1 MKKIQFLIVLFS
13 ISCSFA
19 QDNIWKKTSEKEIS
33 LLSKMDRA
41 SMPSEYQLFSINL
54 QSLKNQLLSAPLDTE
69 NNSNVF
75 ISFPNA
81 DGILE
86 SFKIFEA
93 PIMEKGLSDK
103 FPDIK
108 SYIGKGV
115 DDKTAT
121 IRFSITLFGLH
132 TMTFSGNS
140 ETTYIDTFTK
150 DLNNYIVYKRSNIS
164 RSRNFECLTKN
175 TQEFALDNQVANPT
189 NILRASDG
197 KFRVF
202 RLAMASTIEYSAY
215 HISAANALGIPTPT
229 LISQKAVVLAAMGVT
244 MTRVNGIYEKD
255 MSLRMNLIAN
265 NNLIIFV
272 DSDNFSNDDAELLI
286 NESQSQITSII
297 GSANFDIGHTVSTGG
312 GGLAGPAPCSSNS
325 KANGITG
332 ASAPVGD
339 AYDVDYVAHEM
350 GHQFGSFHTFRNSC
364 GGNVDPST
372 AVEPGSGSTIMA
384 YAGIC
389 APNVQ
394 NFSDAYFH
402 SISIAQ
408 MVAQINGVSNC
419 AAFTNNGNAAP
430 IANAGL
436 NYTIPKGTAYV
447 LQGSATDSNNPN
459 TLTYCWEGTDVQSA
473 TQPPTQTATGGPNFR
488 SFSPTTSPNR
498 YMPKLSSVV
507 AGVLNPTWE
516 VISNVARTQNF
527 SLTVRDN
534 AALQGGQTG
543 RDDMVLTVNATAG
556 PFAVTSQNSTGISW
570 AGLSSQTITWNVA
583 GSTSNG
589 VNTAF
594 VNILLS
600 TDNGLTFSTPLIANT
615 PNDGTETINIPNNIN
630 STTCRLMVQAVDN
643 IFYAVNSRT
652 FSVSPNLASDSFG
665 FENFVLAPN
674 PNNGSFKISFNSDS
688 NTDVK
693 ININD
698 IRGRRIFDKSF
709 ENNGLFNQDLKLNNI
724 QSGIYL
730 VTILNGNYKTVKRI
744 VVE

>member
-13 ISCSFA
+13 ITCTFA

-54 QSLKNQLLSAPLDTE
+54 QSLKNQLLFAPLDTE

-121 IRFSITLFGLH
+121 IRFSVTIFGLH
-132 TMTFSGNS
+132 TITFSGNS

-150 DLNNYIVYKRSNIS
+150 DLNHYIVYKRSSIS
-164 RSRNFECLTKN
+164 KTRNFECLTKSN
-175 TQEFALDNQVANPT
+175 EEFALDNQQVNPT

-197 KFRVF
+197 KFRIF

-215 HISAANALGIPTPT
+215 HINAAGLSSGT
-229 LISQKAVVLAAMGVT
+229 LTQKKAAVLAAMGVT
-244 MTRVNGIYEKD
+244 MTRVNSVYEKD
-255 MSLRMNLIAN
+255 MSLRMNLVAN

-272 DSDNFSNDDAELLI
+272 DSDNFSNDDADLLI
-286 NESQSQITSII
+286 GESQSQITSII
-297 GSANFDIGHTVSTGG
+297 GSANFDIGHTVSTGA
-312 GGLAGPAPCSSNS
+312 GGLAGPAPCSNSS

-332 ASAPVGD
+332 ASEPVGD
-339 AYDVDYVAHEM
+339 PFDIDYVAHEI
-350 GHQFGSFHTFRNSC
+350 GHQFGAFHTFRNSC
-364 GGNVDPST
+364 GENVDAST

-408 MVAQINGVSNC
+408 MVSQINGASNC

-430 IANAGL
+430 IANAGS

-473 TQPPTQTATGGPNFR
+473 TQPPTQTANGGPNFR
-488 SFSPTTSPNR
+488 SLSPTTSPNR

-507 AGVLNPTWE
+507 AGILNPTWE

-534 AALQGGQTG
+534 AASQGGQTG

-556 PFAVTSQNSTGISW
+556 PFAVTSQNTTGITW
-570 AGLSSQTITWNVA
+570 AGLSSQTITWDVA
-583 GSTSNG
+583 GTSANSI
-589 VNTAF
+589 NTAF
-594 VNILLS
+594 VNIVLS
-600 TDNGLTFSTPLIANT
+600 TNNGLTFTTPLLANT
-615 PNDGTETINIPNNIN
+615 PNDGTETITIPNNIN
-630 STTCRLMVQAVDN
+630 SSTCRLMVQAVNN

-652 FSVSPNLASDSFG
+652 FIVSPNLASHIFG

-674 PNNGSFKISFNSDS
+674 PNNGNFKISFNSDS
-688 NTDVK
+688 NSDVK
-693 ININD
+693 INVND
-698 IRGRRIFDKSF
+698 IRGRKIFDETFK
-709 ENNGLFNQDLKLNNI
+709 NNGLFNQDLKLNNI

-730 VTILNGNYKTVKRI
+730 VTIQNGNYKTVKRI
-744 VVE
+744 VVD

>member
-1 MKKIQFLIVLFS
+1 M
-13 ISCSFA
+13 SCCFA

-41 SMPSEYQLFSINL
+41 SMPTEFQLFSINL
-54 QSLKNQLLSAPLDTE
+54 QLLKNLLLSAPLDTE

-115 DDKTAT
+115 VDKTAT
-121 IRFSITLFGLH
+121 IRFSVTLFGLH
-132 TMTFSGNS
+132 TMSFSGNS
-140 ETTYIDTFTK
+140 ETTYIDTYTK

-164 RSRNFECLTKN
+164 RSRNFECLTKSS
-175 TQEFALDNQVANPT
+175 QEFALDNQVANPT

-229 LISQKAVVLAAMGVT
+229 LLSQKAVVLAAMGVT

-272 DSDNFSNDDAELLI
+272 DTDSFTNDNSDLLI
-286 NESQSQITSII
+286 NESQAQITSII

-332 ASAPVGD
+332 ASEPVGD
-339 AYDVDYVAHEM
+339 PYDVDYVAHEI

-364 GGNVDPST
+364 DDNVDPST

-402 SISIAQ
+402 SVSIAQ
-408 MVAQINGVSNC
+408 MVDQINGVSNC

-430 IANAGL
+430 IAIAGL

-488 SFSPTTSPNR
+488 SLSPTTSPNR

-507 AGVLNPTWE
+507 AGILDPTWE

-543 RDDMVLTVNATAG
+543 RDDMVLTVNGTAG
-556 PFAVTSQNSTGISW
+556 PFAVTSQNTTGITW

-583 GSTSNG
+583 GTTSNG
-589 VNTAF
+589 INTAF

-652 FSVSPNLASDSFG
+652 FTVSPNLASNGFG

-674 PNNGSFKISFNSDS
+674 PNNGNFKISFNSDS
-688 NTDVK
+688 NSDVK

-698 IRGRRIFDKSF
+698 IRGRKIFTETY

-730 VTILNGNYKTVKRI
+730 ITIQNGNYKTVKRI

>member
-1 MKKIQFLIVLFS
+1 MKKIQLLIALFS
-13 ISCSFA
+13 ITCSFS
-19 QDNIWKKTSEKEIS
+19 QNNMWKKTSDKEIS

-41 SMPSEYQLFSINL
+41 SMPTEFQLFSIDFQL
-54 QSLKNQLLSAPLDTE
+54 LKNQLVYAPLDSQ
-69 NNSNVF
+69 NNSNLI
-75 ISFPNA
+75 ISFPNS

-86 SFKIFEA
+86 KFKIFEA
-93 PIMEKGLSDK
+93 PIMEIGLSDK

-108 SYIGKGV
+108 SYIGKGI

-121 IRFSITLFGLH
+121 IRFSVTIFGLH

-140 ETTYIDTFTK
+140 GTSYIDTYTK
-150 DLNNYIVYKRSNIS
+150 DLNNYIVYKRASIEPT
-164 RSRNFECLTKN
+164 RNFICSTKSKN
-175 TQEFALDNQVANPT
+175 DFALDNSNGLPS

-197 KFRVF
+197 KFRIF

-215 HISAANALGIPTPT
+215 HIAAANALGVLTPT
-229 LISQKAVVLAAMGVT
+229 LASKKAVVLAAMVVT
-244 MTRVNGIYEKD
+244 MTRVNSVYEKD
-255 MSLRMNLIAN
+255 MSLRMTLIAN

-272 DSDNFSNDDAELLI
+272 DNDNFTDDNPDLLI
-286 NESQSQITSII
+286 NESQSQITAII

-312 GGLAGPAPCSSNS
+312 GGFAGPAPCDNSS
-325 KANGITG
+325 KASGITG
-332 ASAPVGD
+332 SSAPVGD
-339 AYDVDYVAHEM
+339 AYDIDYVAHEM
-350 GHQFGSFHTFRNSC
+350 GHQFGCFHTFRNSC

-394 NFSDAYFH
+394 NNSDAYFH

-430 IANAGL
+430 IANAGP

-447 LQGSATDSNNPN
+447 LQGTATDANNPN
-459 TLTYCWEGTDVQSA
+459 TLTYCWEGTDVQSS

-488 SFSPTTSPNR
+488 SLSPTTSPNR

-507 AGVLNPTWE
+507 GGNLNPTWE
-516 VISNVARTQNF
+516 VISNVARIQNF

-556 PFAVTSQNSTGISW
+556 PFTVTSQNTTGITW
-570 AGLSSQTITWNVA
+570 TGLSSQTITWNVA
-583 GSTSNG
+583 GTTSNG
-589 VNTAF
+589 INTSF

-600 TDNGLTFSTPLIANT
+600 TDNGLTFTTPLLVNT
-615 PNDGTETINIPNNIN
+615 ANDGTETITIPNNIN
-630 STTCRLMVQAVDN
+630 SSTCRLMVQAVDN
-643 IFYAVNSRT
+643 IFYAVNSKT
-652 FSVSPNLASDSFG
+652 FTISPNLASASFG
-665 FENFVLAPN
+665 FDNFILAPN
-674 PNNGSFKISFNSDS
+674 PNNGSFRISFNSDS
-688 NTDVK
+688 NSDVK

-698 IRGRRIFDKSF
+698 IRGRKIFTESF
-709 ENNGLFNQDLKLNNI
+709 ENNGFFNQDLKLNNI

-730 VTILNGNYKTVKRI
+730 VTIQNGNYKTVKRI

>member
-1 MKKIQFLIVLFS
+1 MKKIQLLIVLFS
-13 ISCSFA
+13 ITCSFA
-19 QDNIWKKTSEKEIS
+19 QSKIWTKTSDKEIS
-33 LLSKMDRA
+33 LIPKMDRA
-41 SMPSEYQLFSINL
+41 SMPSEYQLFSIDF
-54 QSLKNQLLSAPLDTE
+54 QSLKNQLLYAPLDTE
-69 NNSNVF
+69 NNSSVF

-81 DGILE
+81 EGVLE

-108 SYIGKGV
+108 SYIGKGIV
-115 DDKTAT
+115 DKTAT

-132 TMTFSGNS
+132 TITFSGNS

-150 DLNNYIVYKRSNIS
+150 DLNHYIVYKRSNIS
-164 RSRNFECLTKN
+164 KTRNFECLTKSN
-175 TQEFALDNQVANPT
+175 DEFAFDNQQVNPT

-202 RLAMASTIEYSAY
+202 RLAIACTIEYAAY
-215 HISAANALGIPTPT
+215 HINAAGLNSGT
-229 LISQKAVVLAAMGVT
+229 LTQKKAAVLAAMGVT
-244 MTRVNGIYEKD
+244 MTRINSVYEKD
-255 MSLRMNLIAN
+255 MSLRMNLVAN

-272 DSDNFSNDDAELLI
+272 DSDDFSNDNASLLI
-286 NESQSQITSII
+286 DEGQSQITSII

-312 GGLAGPAPCSSNS
+312 GGLAGPAPCDNSS

-339 AYDVDYVAHEM
+339 PFDIDYVAHEI
-350 GHQFGSFHTFRNSC
+350 GHQFGAFHTFRNSC
-364 GGNVDPST
+364 DGNVDAST

-408 MVAQINGVSNC
+408 MVDQINGVSNC

-430 IANAGL
+430 IVNAGL

-447 LQGSATDSNNPN
+447 LQGSATDPNNAN
-459 TLTYCWEGTDVQSA
+459 TLTYCWEGTDVQFA

-488 SFSPTTSPNR
+488 SLSPTTSPNR

-507 AGVLNPTWE
+507 AGILNPTWE

-534 AALQGGQTG
+534 VASQGGQTG

-556 PFAVTSQNSTGISW
+556 PFAVTSQNTTGITW
-570 AGLSSQTITWNVA
+570 AGISSQTITWDVA
-583 GSTSNG
+583 GTTANAI
-589 VNTAF
+589 NTAF

-600 TDNGLTFSTPLIANT
+600 TNNGLTFTTPLLTNT
-615 PNDGTETINIPNNIN
+615 PNDGTETITIPNNIN
-630 STTCRLMVQAVDN
+630 STTCRLMVQAVNN
-643 IFYAVNSRT
+643 IFYALNSRT
-652 FSVSPNLASDSFG
+652 FIVSPNLTSNGFG

-674 PNNGSFKISFNSDS
+674 PNYGNFKISFNSDS
-688 NTDVK
+688 NSEVK

-698 IRGRRIFDKSF
+698 IRGRKIFDETF

>member
-1 MKKIQFLIVLFS
+1 MKNIQFLIALLS
-13 ISCSFA
+13 ITCSFS
-19 QDNIWKKTSEKEIS
+19 QNNIWKKTSEKEIS

-69 NNSNVF
+69 NNSNLL
-75 ISFPNA
+75 IEFPNA

-86 SFKIFEA
+86 NFKIFEA
-93 PIMEKGLSDK
+93 PIMEKELSDK
-103 FPDIK
+103 FPHIK

-121 IRFSITLFGLH
+121 IRFSVTIFGLH
-132 TMTFSGNS
+132 TITFSGNS

-150 DLNNYIVYKRSNIS
+150 DLNHYIVYKRSNIS

-215 HISAANALGIPTPT
+215 HINAAGLSSGT
-229 LISQKAVVLAAMGVT
+229 LTQKKAAVLAAMGVT
-244 MTRVNGIYEKD
+244 MTRVNSVYEKD
-255 MSLRMNLIAN
+255 MSLRMNLVAN

-272 DSDNFSNDDAELLI
+272 DSDNFSNDDADLLI
-286 NESQSQITSII
+286 GESQSQITSII

-312 GGLAGPAPCSSNS
+312 GGLAGPAPCSNSS

-332 ASAPVGD
+332 ASEPVGD
-339 AYDVDYVAHEM
+339 PFDIDYVAHEI
-350 GHQFGSFHTFRNSC
+350 GHQFGAFHTFRNSC
-364 GGNVDPST
+364 GGNVDAST

-408 MVAQINGVSNC
+408 MVSQINGASNC

-430 IANAGL
+430 IANAGS

-488 SFSPTTSPNR
+488 SLSPTTSPNR

-507 AGVLNPTWE
+507 AGILNPTWE

-534 AALQGGQTG
+534 AASQGGQTG

-556 PFAVTSQNSTGISW
+556 PFAVTSQNTTGITW
-570 AGLSSQTITWNVA
+570 AGLSSQTITWDVA
-583 GSTSNG
+583 GTSANG
-589 VNTAF
+589 INTAF

-600 TDNGLTFSTPLIANT
+600 TNNGLTFTTPLLANT
-615 PNDGTETINIPNNIN
+615 PNDGTETITIPNNIN
-630 STTCRLMVQAVDN
+630 SSTCRLMVQAVNN

-652 FSVSPNLASDSFG
+652 FIVSPNLASHIFG

-674 PNNGSFKISFNSDS
+674 PNNGNFKISFNSDS
-688 NTDVK
+688 NSDVK
-693 ININD
+693 INVND
-698 IRGRRIFDKSF
+698 IRGRKIFDETFK
-709 ENNGLFNQDLKLNNI
+709 NNGLFNQDLKLNNI

-730 VTILNGNYKTVKRI
+730 VTIQNGNYKTVKRI
-744 VVE
+744 VVD